1 MRVSRRWIV
10 GLLAVIVLPALPGC
24 QTALTGD
31 WYMVQAIPNR
41 DTFAIDNATFRGD
54 GTYSATTTIE
64 GLTQT
69 EKGTYDFVGY
79 KLKLRPQAGGQRTY
93 STVLKLNRLEIMDGP
108 RKVVLQKGRR
118 GG

>member
-1 MRVSRRWIV
+1 MRAARRWIV
-10 GLLAVIVLPALPGC
+10 GVLAVAALPTLPGC

-41 DTFAIDNATFRGD
+41 DTFAIDKATFRGD
-54 GTYSATTTIE
+54 GTYTATTTIE

-69 EKGTYDFVGY
+69 ETGTYDFIGY
-79 KLKLRPQAGGQRTY
+79 KLRLRPQAGGQRTY
-93 STVLKLNRLEIMDGP
+93 TTVLKLNRLEVMDGP